1 MEGGIPLSVNF
12 PPQVRCPPTGF
23 PPTAVQRTW
32 EQEDALHGAPA
43 GRPRCETIAWRPAVN
58 DDMGLISTT
67 ARTACHDQRPS
78 HRCAAASPRIPD
90 DAFASVDHWARIES
104 TLGLY
109 KREETR
115 GGGPAPYSSPGMFKL
130 VLAAVSTWCK
140 SKRGK
145 VSAVTERVGLPHE
158 ARLLHAAFRFVQQ
171 RHKKQE

>member
-1 MEGGIPLSVNF
+1 MTSVF
-12 PPQVRCPPTGF
+12 LTGALPQV
-23 PPTAVQRTW
+23 
-32 EQEDALHGAPA
+32 QE
-43 GRPRCETIAWRPAVN
+43 
-58 DDMGLISTT
+58 STT
-67 ARTACHDQRPS
+67 MRL
-78 HRCAAASPRIPD
+78 HRLID
-90 DAFASVDHWARIES
+90 WARIGS
-104 TLGLY
+104 TLVGLY

-115 GGGPAPYSSPGMFKL
+115 GGSPAPYSPPGMFKL